1 MAGTKPVTSARI
13 EELAKKPGTHRVEA
27 DLYHQVKGGVSW
39 LGRHWI
45 TDRGWQGQGLVARLW
60 ELRQDPGKTSLA
72 DARARRDADRVRL
85 HTGYNPF
92 EENAAEKAAQAEAER
107 PRKTFREPP

>member
-1 MAGTKPVTSARI
+1 
-13 EELAKKPGTHRVEA
+13 
-27 DLYHQVKGGVSW
+27 
-39 LGRHWI
+39 
-45 TDRGWQGQGLVARLW
+45 LVAIGSQTADGKGKDW
-60 ELRQDPGKTSLA
+60 WPGYGSYGTDPGKTSLA